1 MNSLVVALLTPMSL
15 WDGIV
20 SIFNAVMTPLYH
32 GVSAIL
38 VGWHAV
44 LTPVFG
50 KDSGWTWALS
60 IAGLTIVIRTLLI
73 PLFVKQI
80 RSSRNLQL
88 LQPQMKELQKKYGHD
103 RERLGQEMMKLY
115 KETGTNPFSSC
126 LPLLLQ
132 SPIFLALFRVLD
144 GASKGTSH
152 SGIIE
157 PYVDSLRHAKI
168 FGAEISSTFLK
179 ASGDTA
185 TNVKIVAIVLIIL
198 MTATMFTTQ
207 LQLMRKNMPKAAL
220 EGQAAQM
227 QKIMLYVFPIF
238 FLVGGFNFP
247 IGVLI
252 YWFVSNLWTMGQQ
265 FYVIRRNPAPGTPAY
280 DAMEARKKEQAV
292 KSGKPVDGETAADGT
307 VAVEDQ
313 PRPVVRQQPKRQSRS
328 ARKGTQPAR
337 PVSQAAP
344 SGATVADDVS
354 SDVVASTTDSLDT
367 SADGSADGPVQDAPA
382 ATGKRSSGS
391 NGQKR
396 SKGKADI
403 PARDRK
409 TGDQPRNK
417 VVAQNRSKDGSTAQK
432 PASGKNGSGSKNAS
446 GSNGAGSTGSGS
458 SGSGSNGSGSGK
470 RGSGA
475 PSGSGKRRR

>member
-1 MNSLVVALLTPMSL
+1 VNSLAVAMSSVFSV

-20 SIFNAVMTPLYH
+20 DLFNAVMTPLYY

-38 VGWHAV
+38 VGWHTV
-44 LTPVFG
+44 LSPIFG

-115 KETGTNPFSSC
+115 KETGTNPLSSC

-144 GASKGTSH
+144 GASKGQAH
-152 SGIIE
+152 SDIIA
-157 PYVDSLRHAKI
+157 PYVDSLRHATI
-168 FGAEISSTFLK
+168 FGAEISATFLR
-179 ASGDTA
+179 ASGDSA
-185 TNVKIVAIVLIIL
+185 TNVKIVAVVLIIL
-198 MTATMFTTQ
+198 MTATMFITQ

-227 QKIMLYVFPIF
+227 QKIMLYVFPVF

-252 YWFVSNLWTMGQQ
+252 YWFVSNVWTMGQQ

-280 DAMEARKKEQAV
+280 DALQARKQEHARRH
-292 KSGKPVDGETAADGT
+292 GRPVEGEAAADGS
-307 VAVEDQ
+307 VAVQDE
-313 PRPVVRQQPKRQSRS
+313 PRPVVRQQPKRQPRS
-328 ARKGTQPAR
+328 ARKGG
-337 PVSQAAP
+337 SGG
-344 SGATVADDVS
+344 SGASKAAASGPS
-354 SDVVASTTDSLDT
+354 SGTSKPSAPGGTGASKRASGGAGASKRASGGAGASKRASGGAGASKRASGGAGT
-367 SADGSADGPVQDAPA
+367 SKSGGGASGSSKSGRSGGGSDGSSSSSRSGTN
-382 ATGKRSSGS
+382 TGRNARKSSTS
-391 NGQKR
+391 D
-396 SKGKADI
+396 KG
-403 PARDRK
+403 
-409 TGDQPRNK
+409 G
-417 VVAQNRSKDGSTAQK
+417 
-432 PASGKNGSGSKNAS
+432 ASGQSAANGSGKRDSSGGATSAS
-446 GSNGAGSTGSGS
+446 GNRGGDGSGS
-458 SGSGSNGSGSGK
+458 S
-470 RGSGA
+470 R
-475 PSGSGKRRR
+475 